1 MIQLLEHSS
10 MIWYLIAMAH
20 FRDNNYI
27 LCLQSLQNCLSD
39 LKGIVNNI
47 DSVMN

>member
-10 MIWYLIAMAH
+10 MIWYLIAMSH
-20 FRDNNYI
+20 FRDNTFI

-39 LKGIVNNI
+39 LKGMV
-47 DSVMN
+47 DSLALIMN

>member
-10 MIWYLIAMAH
+10 MIWYLIAMSH
-20 FRDNNYI
+20 VRDNNFI

-39 LKGIVNNI
+39 LKGMV
-47 DSVMN
+47 DSLDLIMN

>member
-10 MIWYLIAMAH
+10 MIWYLIAMSY
-20 FRDNNYI
+20 FRDNNFI

-39 LKGIVNNI
+39 LKGMV
-47 DSVMN
+47 DSLDLIMN